1 MVRSLCVTA
10 LEVRDRME
18 KSIIVPRK
26 SATTAST
33 ALNKPTMN
41 TLTTSPVKRK
51 LPLTNE
57 PSPTKKAKLDGNGTT
72 TTTVVVASPEPVT
85 PIPGAGA
92 GGGPDQKEVQGSA
105 RKPTLLHSQ
114 GVSLFAAP
122 PSARQPLM
130 PAHVLEAFAQIQRE
144 QAASRTRGM
153 SNFRGGGVGRGRV
166 ALV

>member
-26 SATTAST
+26 SATTANPKS
-33 ALNKPTMN
+33 ANA
-41 TLTTSPVKRK
+41 TSPVKRK
-51 LPLTNE
+51 LPLPE
-57 PSPTKKAKLDGNGTT
+57 PSPSKRSKTEGGTT
-72 TTTVVVASPEPVT
+72 TTGVVVASPEPVT
-85 PIPGAGA
+85 PVPGASA
-92 GGGPDQKEVQGSA
+92 IEHKEQREAQQGSA
-105 RKPTLLHSQ
+105 RKATVSHSQ

-122 PSARQPLM
+122 PSARQPLL

-144 QAASRTRGM
+144 QAASRTRGLN
-153 SNFRGGGVGRGRV
+153 NFRGGGVGRGRV